1 MTAMLKSINRSGQ
14 ITLGRQ
20 YAGKTVMIE
29 QIKTGGWMLKLGEFI
44 PVSERWLQD
53 SKVSGDLDEAV
64 KWAENNPPQ
73 ESDINTLESQIK
85 S

>member
-1 MTAMLKSINRSGQ
+1 MTAMLKSINSSGQ

-29 QIKTGGWMLKLGEFI
+29 QIKTGVWMLKLGEFI
-44 PVSERWLQD
+44 PTSERWLQD

-64 KWAENNPPQ
+64 EWAENNPPQ
-73 ESDINTLESQIK
+73 ESDINTLLSQIK

>member
-1 MTAMLKSINRSGQ
+1 MTAMLKSINSSGQ

-29 QIKTGGWMLKLGEFI
+29 QIKTGVWMLKLGEFI
-44 PVSERWLQD
+44 PTSERWLQD

-64 KWAENNPPQ
+64 AWAENNPAQ
-73 ESDINTLESQIK
+73 ETDINALESRIK

>member
-29 QIKTGGWMLKLGEFI
+29 QIKTGVWMLKLGEFI

-64 KWAENNPPQ
+64 EWAENNPPK

>member
-29 QIKTGGWMLKLGEFI
+29 QIKTGVWMLKLGEFI

-64 KWAENNPPQ
+64 EWAENNPPK
-73 ESDINTLESQIK
+73 ESDINTLLSQIK